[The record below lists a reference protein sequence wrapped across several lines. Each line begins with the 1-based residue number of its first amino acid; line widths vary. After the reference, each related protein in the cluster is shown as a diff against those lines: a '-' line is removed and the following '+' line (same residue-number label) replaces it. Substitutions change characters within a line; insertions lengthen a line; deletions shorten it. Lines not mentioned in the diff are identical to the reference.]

1 MSIGNRTVCEER
13 SKAALTRIDERLFS
27 LDVEVGL
34 LLTRETCIREILS
47 RSAASHRDVNEPV
60 EILVNRCLIA
70 RGEVVVVEGNY
81 GVRIQQIA
89 SRQDSCPPM
98 NADERG

>member
-1 MSIGNRTVCEER
+1 
-13 SKAALTRIDERLFS
+13 L
-27 LDVEVGL
+27 
-34 LLTRETCIREILS
+34 
-47 RSAASHRDVNEPV
+47 
-60 EILVNRCLIA
+60 
-70 RGEVVVVEGNY
+70 VVVEGNY